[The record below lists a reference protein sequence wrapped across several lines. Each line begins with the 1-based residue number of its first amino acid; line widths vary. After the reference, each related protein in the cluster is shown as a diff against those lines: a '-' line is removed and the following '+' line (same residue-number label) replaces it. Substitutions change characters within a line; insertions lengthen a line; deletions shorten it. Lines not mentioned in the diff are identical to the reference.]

1 VVREIKR
8 QTIFQY
14 LGNNE
19 RADHMVEI
27 IKKNSKNE
35 ILNTIKKENVGALQF
50 QFSDILGRVKT
61 IKVPAKQVGKVLD
74 DGIYFDGSSVV
85 GYATIE
91 ESDMVAK
98 PDLNTFLILPDGRN
112 SFKNA
117 QMVCDIYLADGT
129 RFEGDP
135 RYILQR
141 VMAKAE
147 KKYGVF
153 NVGPEFEFFL
163 FKLSPEG
170 APTLTLDDR
179 GTYFDCM
186 PRSRA
191 EAVKDRVCQ
200 WCNEVGFDVETYHHE
215 VAPSQHEMDLV
226 YGNAVDI
233 ADKILILKYLIR
245 TAALEQGLFA
255 SFMPKPIAGMCG
267 NGMHIHQSI
276 MKRNGENIFYDGSKA
291 NGLSDTAL
299 HFLGGLLDHA
309 SETCAIMNS
318 SINSYKRLVPGY
330 EAPVYISWAFQ
341 NRSALI
347 RIPAARGRGTRIELR
362 NPDPAGNPYLQF
374 ALALASGLDGIER
387 KIDPGEHTETDIFS
401 LTPEEREKSGISNLP
416 GSLITALNDMKNSK
430 LVHDTL
436 GKQLLD
442 HFNYI
447 KEREWSEYR
456 SEVTEWEIRNLL
468 PTL

>member
-1 VVREIKR
+1 
-8 QTIFQY
+8 
-14 LGNNE
+14 
-19 RADHMVEI
+19 
-27 IKKNSKNE
+27 
-35 ILNTIKKENVGALQF
+35 
-50 QFSDILGRVKT
+50 
-61 IKVPAKQVGKVLD
+61 
-74 DGIYFDGSSVV
+74 
-85 GYATIE
+85 
-91 ESDMVAK
+91 
-98 PDLNTFLILPDGRN
+98 
-112 SFKNA
+112 
-117 QMVCDIYLADGT
+117 
-129 RFEGDP
+129 
-135 RYILQR
+135 
-141 VMAKAE
+141 
-147 KKYGVF
+147 
-153 NVGPEFEFFL
+153 
-163 FKLSPEG
+163 
-170 APTLTLDDR
+170 
-179 GTYFDCM
+179 
-186 PRSRA
+186 
-191 EAVKDRVCQ
+191 
-200 WCNEVGFDVETYHHE
+200 
-215 VAPSQHEMDLV
+215 MDLV

>member
-1 VVREIKR
+1 
-8 QTIFQY
+8 
-14 LGNNE
+14 
-19 RADHMVEI
+19 MVE
-27 IKKNSKNE
+27 KKEKYSKNE
-35 ILNTIKKENVGALQF
+35 ILNIIKRENVGAFQF

-61 IKVPAKQVGKVLD
+61 IKVPAKQVEKVLEN
-74 DGIYFDGSSVV
+74 GIYFDGSSVV
-85 GYATIE
+85 GYSTIE

-98 PDLNTFLILPDGRN
+98 PDLNTFIVLPDN
-112 SFKNA
+112 SDSFKNA
-117 QMVCDIYLADGT
+117 QMVCDIYTSDGA
-129 RFEGDP
+129 RFQGDP
-135 RYILQR
+135 RYILQK

-147 KKYGVF
+147 KKYGIF
-153 NVGPEFEFFL
+153 NIGPEYEFFL

-170 APTLTLDDR
+170 VPTLTLDDR
-179 GTYFDCM
+179 GTYFDFM

-191 EAVKDRVCQ
+191 EAVKDRVAQ
-200 WCNEVGFDVETYHHE
+200 WCNEVGFDIETYHHE

-226 YGNAVDI
+226 YGNAVEI
-233 ADKILILKYLIR
+233 ADKMLILKYFIR
-245 TAALEQGLFA
+245 TAALEKGLFA

-276 MKRNGENIFYDGSKA
+276 MKKNGKNIFYDESKP

-299 HFLGGLLDHA
+299 HYLGGLLEHA

-387 KIDPGEHTETDIFS
+387 KTDPGEHIESDIFS
-401 LTPEEREKSGISNLP
+401 LSSEERKKAGISNLP
-416 GSLITALNDMKNSK
+416 GSLISALNEMKNSK
-430 LVHDTL
+430 LVYDTL
-436 GKQLLD
+436 GSPLME

>member
-1 VVREIKR
+1 MVGKK
-8 QTIFQY
+8 
-14 LGNNE
+14 E
-19 RADHMVEI
+19 RYTRD
-27 IKKNSKNE
+27 E
-35 ILNTIKKENVGALQF
+35 ILNIIKKENVGALQF

-61 IKVPAKQVGKVLD
+61 IKVPAKQVGKVLE

-98 PDLNTFLILPDGRN
+98 PDLNTFLILPDGRD

-117 QMVCDIYLADGT
+117 RMVCDIYLADGT

-147 KKYGVF
+147 KEFGTF

-179 GTYFDCM
+179 GTYFDFM

-226 YGNAVDI
+226 YGDAVEI
-233 ADKILILKYLIR
+233 ADRILILKYLIR
-245 TAALEQGLFA
+245 TAALEEGLFA
-255 SFMPKPIAGMCG
+255 SFMPKPISGMCG

-276 MKRNGENIFYDGSKA
+276 LNGEGENIFCDGSNP

-299 HFLGGLLDHA
+299 HYLGGLLEHA
-309 SETCAIMNS
+309 SESCAILNS
-318 SINSYKRLVPGY
+318 SVNSYKRLVPGY
-330 EAPVYISWAFQ
+330 EAPVYISWAFR

-347 RIPAARGRGTRIELR
+347 RIPAARGRSTRIELR

-374 ALALASGLDGIER
+374 ALILASGLDGIKR
-387 KIDPGEHTETDIFS
+387 KIDPGDPVESDIFS
-401 LTPEEREKSGISNLP
+401 LSPEERTEAGITNLP
-416 GSLITALNDMKNSK
+416 GSLISALNETKNSQF
-430 LVHDTL
+430 VIDTL
-436 GKQLLD
+436 GKQVVD
-442 HFNYI
+442 HFSYI
-447 KEREWSEYR
+447 KKREWSEYR